1 MAQGSRVTACGVWIQ
16 HTEAQQGTA
25 IDLVAIRSPCGTSLA
40 QICRVYTMLYNALE
54 IFRGVHRPRTCIDTH
69 RDADAQRSAAILG
82 LLHPDF
88 GADRLTLLLG

>member
-54 IFRGVHRPRTCIDTH
+54 VFTDLAPASTRTATQMLSGRPPS
-69 RDADAQRSAAILG
+69 SAS
-82 LLHPDF
+82 F
-88 GADRLTLLLG
+88 TLISVRIV